1 MNLIGLTSEK
11 HPVRSV
17 RAAPRVLVLHQ
28 HYWPEIAATAQ
39 ILSDLCE
46 DLVSFG
52 HEVRVV
58 CGQPS
63 YRALEQKG
71 LASSEKHNG
80 VSIERV
86 WSYIPSER
94 TISRRL
100 VHYGSYFTTS
110 LLRSLASNK
119 PDVCL
124 VMSTPPLL
132 LGVSGALLRALKGVP
147 FIYSV
152 QDLYPDIA
160 IHLGVLKP
168 NAPVAHTIEHLNRVC
183 YRAAS
188 ALVALSP
195 AMGDRL
201 AAKGVASERI
211 HVIPNWAD
219 TDSVVPRAR
228 DNAFARRHGLCED
241 FVVQYAGNIGL
252 SQGLESIVDAAQ
264 ELRDLPI
271 KFAMVGDGNGR
282 AALESAVRKR
292 GLNNVIFLPPQPREQ
307 LADVLGACDVGLVSM
322 KRGVAGDLVPSKLY
336 GIMAA
341 SRAVLASVEPGSEVA
356 RVVQERQCGWVVGP
370 EHGGQLASGI
380 RAAYE
385 AEDGELR
392 RRGANGRRACERLYS
407 RAAVTRRY
415 HKLIE
420 QVAGG

>member
-1 MNLIGLTSEK
+1 
-11 HPVRSV
+11 
-17 RAAPRVLVLHQ
+17 
-28 HYWPEIAATAQ
+28 
-39 ILSDLCE
+39 
-46 DLVSFG
+46 
-52 HEVRVV
+52 VRVV

-63 YRALEQKG
+63 YRALKLKG
-71 LASSEKHNG
+71 LPRSEKHKG

-86 WSYIPSER
+86 WSYIPSRR
-94 TISRRL
+94 TIPQRL

-110 LLRSLASNK
+110 LLRSLASYK

-132 LGVSGALLRALKGVP
+132 LGVSGVLLRALKGVP

-168 NAPVAHTIEHLNRVC
+168 NAPTTHAIEHLNRVC
-183 YRAAS
+183 YRAAA

-201 AAKGVASERI
+201 EAKGVAGERI

-219 TDSVVPRAR
+219 TGSVVPCAR
-228 DNAFARRHGLCED
+228 DNAFARQHGLCDD
-241 FVVQYAGNIGL
+241 FVLQYAGNIGL
-252 SQGLESIVDAAQ
+252 SQGLESIVDAAV

-271 KFAMVGDGNGR
+271 KFAMVGDGNAR
-282 AALESAVRKR
+282 TSLESAVRTR
-292 GLNNVIFLPPQPREQ
+292 GLNNVLFLPPQPRER
-307 LADVLGACDVGLVSM
+307 LAHVLGACDVGLVSM
-322 KRGVAGDLVPSKLY
+322 RRGVAGDLVPSKLY

-341 SRAVLASVEPGSEVA
+341 SRPVLAAVEPGSEVA

-385 AEDGELR
+385 AERGELR
-392 RRGANGRRACERLYS
+392 RRGANGRRACVQLYS

-415 HKLIE
+415 HELIE
-420 QVAGG
+420 QVAHR